1 MIKNVHLFLALVLLF
16 PGFSQAKSTDI
27 RDDDPQ
33 NIAKPVDQPAEETPH
48 RLGQWLTYYYKTPH
62 SDQDIENIREIFQIG
77 LFNASNSTPMTMFL
91 AEFFRQN
98 GGRIT
103 SWEKQLHQIPQT
115 EDQILLRSLWQAN
128 TAETLKVLAHWPVT
142 KTGKIIENLK
152 QTPPIDL
159 KTTNVDSPEILDM
172 LWATFFA
179 SGNPFYVERI
189 IGVLDLPTDTGQ
201 KQSRISNMLLVGA
214 AKWSLSS
221 NAVQHELVHE
231 TCVRFTNSDNPLISK
246 AIAEILERA
255 KAIKAQKN
263 EQDKD

>member
-1 MIKNVHLFLALVLLF
+1 
-16 PGFSQAKSTDI
+16 
-27 RDDDPQ
+27 
-33 NIAKPVDQPAEETPH
+33 
-48 RLGQWLTYYYKTPH
+48 
-62 SDQDIENIREIFQIG
+62 
-77 LFNASNSTPMTMFL
+77 MTMFL

-98 GGRIT
+98 EGRIP
-103 SWEKQLHQIPQT
+103 SWEKQLQQIPQT

-128 TAETLKVLAHWPVT
+128 TKETLKVLAHWPDT
-142 KTGKIIENLK
+142 NTGKIIEQVK

-159 KTTNVDSPEILDM
+159 KTTSVDSPEILDM

-201 KQSRISNMLLVGA
+201 KQTRIKNMLLVGA

-231 TCVRFTNSDNPLISK
+231 TCERFTDSDNPLISK